1 MSSQVSGELIVKL
14 LILLALISIPRQEEH
29 EQLSERFFFTTF
41 AADGE
46 ITLESSK
53 ELNLYDPLAPWH

>member
-14 LILLALISIPRQEEH
+14 LILLALISIPKQEEH
-29 EQLSERFFFTTF
+29 GLLSERFPSTPS

-53 ELNLYDPLAPWH
+53 ELNLYDPLALWH